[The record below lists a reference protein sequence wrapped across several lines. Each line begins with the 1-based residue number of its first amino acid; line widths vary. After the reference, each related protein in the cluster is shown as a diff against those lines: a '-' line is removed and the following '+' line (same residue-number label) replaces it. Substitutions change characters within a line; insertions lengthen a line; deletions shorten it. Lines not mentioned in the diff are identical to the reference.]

1 MMSIKIIFEDDNII
15 VISKPCG
22 ISSQTNPDTD
32 NNVLSELMKTGYNGE
47 LYTVH
52 RLDTGVGG
60 VMIYAKNK
68 RYAAKLSE
76 YITSGLFEKVYY
88 AVVTGEPEEATGR
101 YQDILFKDSIK
112 QKSFVIKKERKG
124 AKKAALRY
132 EVIKTLKFDDNIL
145 SLVRVY
151 LETGRFHQIRCQF
164 GSRKMPIIGDGKYG
178 SKDNKAKNIALF
190 SCKISYPS
198 IDDKGIRVFRDI
210 PDTDVYPWNLF
221 KSEL

>member
-1 MMSIKIIFEDDNII
+1 MDIKVIFEDKNTI
-15 VISKPCG
+15 VINKPCG
-22 ISSQTNPDTD
+22 ISSQTNPDMD
-32 NNVLSELMKTGYNGE
+32 NNVLSELNKNGYKGE

-52 RLDTGVGG
+52 RLDKGVGG
-60 VMIYAKNK
+60 IMIYAKNK
-68 RYAAKLSE
+68 HYAAKLSE
-76 YITSGLFEKVYY
+76 CITNGKFEKVYY
-88 AVVTGEPEEATGR
+88 AIVSGEPEESTGR
-101 YQDILFKDSIK
+101 YEDILFKDSSK
-112 QKSFVIKKERKG
+112 QKSYVIKKERKG

-132 EVIKTLKFDDNIL
+132 EVIKTLKSDENSL

-164 GSRKMPIIGDGKYG
+164 ASRKMPIAGDGKYG

-190 SCKISYPS
+190 SNKISYYLSDKNS
-198 IDDKGIRVFRDI
+198 ISEYSDI